1 MTASKNEAIFG
12 LLLVGGESSRM
23 GQPKAM
29 LPWRGAPLYQHV
41 LQQLLAVCSTVYIS
55 LPASHP
61 LLPVLSSSPL
71 PPSVH
76 LLLDNTELFPALG
89 GPALPLL
96 SAHALLP
103 GASFF
108 AVAVDFPLAPAAAFS
123 HLLGAYTP
131 PVSCYWYEEDGGLE
145 PLFCIWSSEALQ
157 LLQRRVQEEG
167 GSSGPCGAIRQLL
180 GLSKGGGKK
189 GKRDAQASAG
199 KDSMSAEAELE
210 NVTEKRKDVSASDA
224 LQLPAGLVRPLDRRW
239 LFNTNTPE
247 DWAEALRM
255 ADSLG

>member
-1 MTASKNEAIFG
+1 MARRS
-12 LLLVGGESSRM
+12 
-23 GQPKAM
+23 
-29 LPWRGAPLYQHV
+29 
-41 LQQLLAVCSTVYIS
+41 S
-55 LPASHP
+55 LPACAAAAPHRLLYGVHLPSRVASSAPCP
-61 LLPVLSSSPL
+61 LLLTAATRRPSPAGQHRA
-71 PPSVH
+71 V
-76 LLLDNTELFPALG
+76 PALG

-131 PVSCYWYEEDGGLE
+131 PVSCFWYEEDGGLE

-189 GKRDAQASAG
+189 GKREAQASAG
-199 KDSMSAEAELE
+199 KDSMSAEAELG